1 MIHRFVISE
10 ITIAEVEEIAYRYY
24 LIQQKVNA
32 VIFEIEKEQIE
43 EGTGMTTLRETP
55 AEDALVDLI
64 KGKIGKQDYFQD
76 KELK

>member
-1 MIHRFVISE
+1 VIHRFVISE